1 MLTVIETP
9 IFRSYATS
17 VWSQLEVEK
26 FIDWIACNPDC
37 GDVIAGAG
45 GLRKVR
51 WGRAGVGK
59 RGGVRVIYFNRTTRG
74 EIVLI
79 VVYAKAKFDNLPT
92 EVLLQWKQEFDHG

>member
-1 MLTVIETP
+1 MLTVVETA
-9 IFRSYATS
+9 IFQGYAAS
-17 VWSQLEVEK
+17 VWSQAERES
-26 FIDWIACNPDC
+26 FIDWIACNPDA
-37 GDVIAGAG
+37 GDVIPGAG

-59 RGGVRVIYFNRTTRG
+59 RGGVRVIYFNRTLQG
-74 EIVLI
+74 DIVLI

>member
-9 IFRSYATS
+9 IFQSYAPS
-17 VWSQLEVEK
+17 VWNQLERED
-26 FIDWIACNPDC
+26 FIDWIACNPDG
-37 GDVIAGAG
+37 GDVITGAG

-74 EIVLI
+74 EIV
-79 VVYAKAKFDNLPT
+79 
-92 EVLLQWKQEFDHG
+92 